1 MTYYYHREN
10 FSANAIA
17 ANGLQ
22 RLLKRHLREP
32 KRESVPRAAH
42 GKLPDRTRFQRRQNS
57 PAPVDVL
64 RYEKWQAPSGACHFR
79 RCEDP
84 AVNPTTLSDQKVNR
98 VPNWNWRGVLL
109 SAEICPNGV
118 LL

>member
-32 KRESVPRAAH
+32 KRESIPRRAWNAP
-42 GKLPDRTRFQRRQNS
+42 GRAKFLLRQNS

-64 RYEKWQAPSGACHFR
+64 RYKKWQAPLGACHFR
-79 RCEDP
+79 RCEDRAAGP
-84 AVNPTTLSDQKVNR
+84 AALSYQKVNR